1 MIVCWV
7 EIAVWMGVGCPCPLV
22 RDDIVTPRHLFVIS
36 KLNPSLNSLCN
47 RLLTLPTDC
56 VVLDSPNMSTNKTR
70 VSLSSWPQNAADHG
84 AADEKYKS
92 LYLLLDK
99 VYIELVNNFI
109 KAVIA
114 SLCDYY

>member
-1 MIVCWV
+1 
-7 EIAVWMGVGCPCPLV
+7 MGVVHPCPLV
-22 RDDIVTPRHLFVIS
+22 RNDIVTPRHLFVIS

-47 RLLTLPTDC
+47 RLLTLST
-56 VVLDSPNMSTNKTR
+56 VLDSPNMSTNKTR
-70 VSLSSWPQNAADHG
+70 VSLSSWPQNAADQG